1 MPHLKCVSVLQLI
14 SSGYVSS
21 PRLSS
26 SHLIPSTLISFLF
39 VLSYLHAVTG
49 KVTTKSDVYSFGVI
63 LMELVTG
70 RRALDETQSEES
82 IHLATWL
89 PPLISDRNK
98 LAPVSGWIT

>member
-1 MPHLKCVSVLQLI
+1 M
-14 SSGYVSS
+14 
-21 PRLSS
+21 
-26 SHLIPSTLISFLF
+26 
-39 VLSYLHAVTG
+39 TG

-89 PPLISDRNK
+89 PPLISDRSK
-98 LAPVSGWIT
+98 LAPVSGWMCACMQALHCTGDIGAEALQPKILEQT